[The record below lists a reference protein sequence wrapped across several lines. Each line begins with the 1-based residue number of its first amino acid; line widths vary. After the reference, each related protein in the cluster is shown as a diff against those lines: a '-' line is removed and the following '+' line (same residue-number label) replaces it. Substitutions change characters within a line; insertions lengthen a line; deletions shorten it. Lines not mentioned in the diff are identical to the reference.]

1 MEIILLKDMSNL
13 GPANTIVKVKP
24 GYARNFLIPRGAAV
38 IANAQ
43 NRRVLDE
50 KIRKQEARAA
60 QILDAAKEKM
70 ARLTKKTLRIV
81 AKAGTSGKIFGSV
94 TNTQIVQA
102 IKNQFGVDVERR
114 SVTITEEVKMLGTYN
129 AVINLHPALKATVTF
144 EVYDDN
150 QAQTQ

>member
-24 GYARNFLIPRGAAV
+24 GYARNFLIPRGVAV

>member
-1 MEIILLKDMSNL
+1 MSNL